1 MTLEEFINNLK
12 RDRARGNLA
21 PHQIILLLS
30 LRKLILQNKSNTLQI
45 NDILDS
51 FRILWNQ
58 NQNKYKTKNCNLGM
72 PLKVFVNIGFLKL
85 ILTDEIYDFR
95 NRKELLTKINQIVI
109 SSFLYQLLLNEQ
121 SEKYILSRIIK

>member
-72 PLKVFVNIGFLKL
+72 PLKVFVNKGFLKL